1 MVKKFKKITE
11 GTSLSENQLA
21 SAVKESAQ
29 QIWLAGLGAFSKAQ
43 EEGHK
48 VFEALVKEGVSLQNK
63 TKRVAQ
69 DSVSEVSEKMN
80 KVASEF
86 ASQATG
92 TWDKLETVFE
102 DRVARALNRLGVPSK
117 REIEALT
124 AQVESLKQKQTAKP
138 AAVQLATKTATASPK
153 TPSTATKSAKPVK
166 AAVKTVKKAV
176 KKTAK

>member
-11 GTSLSENQLA
+11 GTSVSENQLA

-124 AQVESLKQKQTAKP
+124 AQVESLKQKQTA
-138 AAVQLATKTATASPK
+138 VQPATKTATASPK
-153 TPSTATKSAKPVK
+153 TTSTAAKTVK